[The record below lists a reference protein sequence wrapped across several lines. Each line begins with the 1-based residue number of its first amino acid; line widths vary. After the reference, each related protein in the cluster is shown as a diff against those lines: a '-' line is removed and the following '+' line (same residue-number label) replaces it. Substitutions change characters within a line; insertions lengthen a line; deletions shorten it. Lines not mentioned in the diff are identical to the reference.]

1 MKVLHVTPGFYPAH
15 FYGGP
20 IQSTYDLC
28 RHLAQKGCDV
38 RVLTTNTNGPQLLDV
53 PTDREVQSPAGFRI
67 RYTRRWR
74 REATAPQL
82 LALLPAAVG
91 WADVVHLTGT
101 YSFSTIPGLLAA
113 KLARK
118 PLVWSPRGALQRWT
132 GTRRSSA
139 KAAWE
144 KVCRLAAPRRMVL
157 HVTSQ
162 EEADQSCQ
170 RIPGFRAAIIP
181 NGVEPPPHPAPR
193 VPRQNGFRLAF
204 LGRLAEI
211 KGIEQLIA
219 AAAQLHDAP
228 NWQLSIA
235 GTGDPTYIRHLT
247 NLIDQHKLSA
257 RVRLIGEVTGEAKE
271 RFFANS
277 DLLILPSHSENFG
290 MVVAEALVRGCP
302 VIASTGTPWRDVET
316 VGCGR
321 WVANEPQ
328 ALAGAIRG
336 LLSGENLE
344 HLGERGRQWI
354 TREFAWSAVSEK
366 MTALYRELSS

>member
-28 RHLAQKGCDV
+28 RHLVQKGCDV
-38 RVLTTNTNGPQLLDV
+38 RVLTTNTNGPQVLDV
-53 PTDREVQSPAGFRI
+53 PTDYELQSPAGFRI

-74 REATAPQL
+74 REATAPKL
-82 LALLPAAVG
+82 LGLLPAAVR
-91 WADVVHLTGT
+91 WADVIHLTGT

-113 KLARK
+113 KLGGR
-118 PLVWSPRGALQRWT
+118 PLVWSPRGALQRWA
-132 GTRRSSA
+132 GTRRSDA
-139 KAAWE
+139 KALWE

-181 NGVEPPPHPAPR
+181 NGVAPPENPVPH
-193 VPRQNGFRLAF
+193 VPRQAIFRLAF

-211 KGIEQLIA
+211 KGIERLIGA
-219 AAAQLHDAP
+219 AAELNGTP

-235 GTGDPTYIRHLT
+235 GTGDPTYIGHLKT
-247 NLIDQHKLSA
+247 LIHQQGLSS
-257 RVRLIGEVTGEAKE
+257 RVRLIGEVTGVEKE

-290 MVVAEALVRGCP
+290 MVVAEALIRGCP
-302 VIASTGTPWRDVET
+302 VIASTGTPWRELET
-316 VGCGR
+316 IACGR
-321 WVANEPQ
+321 WVPNTPS
-328 ALAGAIRG
+328 ALAGAIRD
-336 LLSGENLE
+336 LLVGEDLQR
-344 HLGERGRQWI
+344 LGERGRHWI
-354 TREFAWSAVSEK
+354 TREFGWGAVSEK
-366 MTALYRELSS
+366 MAALYRELAS

>member
-28 RHLAQKGCDV
+28 RHLAQQGCDV

-67 RYTRRWR
+67 RYTHRWR

-113 KLARK
+113 KLGRK
-118 PLVWSPRGALQRWT
+118 PLVWSPRGALQRWA

-144 KVCRLAAPRRMVL
+144 KVCCLAAPRRMVL

-181 NGVEPPPHPAPR
+181 NGVAPPERPVPR

-211 KGIEQLIA
+211 KGIEQLIGA
-219 AAAQLHDAP
+219 AAELIDTP
-228 NWQLSIA
+228 NWRLSIA

-247 NLIDQHKLSA
+247 NLIDQHNLSA
-257 RVRLIGEVTGEAKE
+257 RVRLVGEVTGDSKE
-271 RFFANS
+271 QFFANS

-302 VIASTGTPWRDVET
+302 VIASTGTPWRDLEN

-321 WVANEPQ
+321 WVANAPPV
-328 ALAGAIRG
+328 LAAAIRG
-336 LLSGENLE
+336 LMSGENLE
-344 HLGERGRQWI
+344 QLGERGRQWI
-354 TREFAWSAVSEK
+354 TREFGWTAVSEK
-366 MTALYRELSS
+366 MVALYRELSS